1 MRLSEAL
8 DGALLQHEP
17 VAFQRH
23 QVGPDSVVGQGKFG
37 RQVVHRKTA
46 FSQKQ
51 DYPPPRAFEK
61 SLVQLRGAH
70 IPLRHAEL

>member
-46 FSQKQ
+46 FSQQ
-51 DYPPPRAFEK
+51 
-61 SLVQLRGAH
+61 
-70 IPLRHAEL
+70 